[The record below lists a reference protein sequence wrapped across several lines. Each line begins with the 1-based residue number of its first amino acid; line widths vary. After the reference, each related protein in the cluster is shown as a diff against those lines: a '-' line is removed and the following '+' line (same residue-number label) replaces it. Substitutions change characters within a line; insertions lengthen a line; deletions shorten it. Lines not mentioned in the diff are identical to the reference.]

1 MVNRMNI
8 TQAFIKEI
16 EGKTLLINV
25 EGNDMK
31 VELTKEDISIIFEA
45 IEHGTYIIPFDLD
58 RKKIVTEIED
68 AQLLKHFP
76 ETKLDELIDAD
87 LVPAEF
93 M

>member
-8 TQAFIKEI
+8 THAFIKEI
-16 EGKTLLINV
+16 EEEILLISV

-31 VELTKEDISIIFEA
+31 VELTKEDALIILEA

-76 ETKLDELIDAD
+76 ETKSVELIDAD
-87 LVPAEF
+87 IVPAEF